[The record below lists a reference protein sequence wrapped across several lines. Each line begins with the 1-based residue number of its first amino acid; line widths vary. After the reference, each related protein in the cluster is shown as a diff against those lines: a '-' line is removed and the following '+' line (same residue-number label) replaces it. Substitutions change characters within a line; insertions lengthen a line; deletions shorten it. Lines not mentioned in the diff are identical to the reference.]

1 MANRDDDAERPKPQ
15 PGHPDYVGP
24 GHPPRQS
31 RIRPTEVR
39 NPWGRAGKPRPDAA
53 RDDFARQMAEL
64 ISQPIR
70 SKDGQTFT
78 QAQVI
83 LNGLLKAVS
92 EGDVRAAKFYVELCE
107 KYLPKPTATD
117 LAALADGARQSAID
131 EALAR
136 VAAKRARHATNT
148 DDDMLDGGDLDP
160 DRPTE

>member
-1 MANRDDDAERPKPQ
+1 MAKRHEDPERPTLH

-24 GHPPRQS
+24 GHPPRAS
-31 RIRPTEVR
+31 RIKPSEIR

-53 RDDFARQMAEL
+53 RDDFAMQMAEL

-107 KYLPKPTATD
+107 KFLPKPTAAD
-117 LAALADGARQSAID
+117 LALVAEDARQSAID
-131 EALAR
+131 DAIAR
-136 VAAKRARHATNT
+136 VAAKRARQATGA
-148 DDDMLDGGDLDP
+148 DDQVAQGDDF
-160 DRPTE
+160 